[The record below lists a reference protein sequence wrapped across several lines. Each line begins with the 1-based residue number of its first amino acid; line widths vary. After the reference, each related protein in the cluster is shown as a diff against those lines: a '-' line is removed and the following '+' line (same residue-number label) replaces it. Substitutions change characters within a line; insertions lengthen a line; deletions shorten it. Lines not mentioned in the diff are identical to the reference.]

1 MEALNPLLPP
11 PPLLRKPHFFPTK
24 LRKPSSFS
32 SKPYTRST
40 ICRSSKW
47 AERLLGDFHFLP
59 STSAPDSPPPS
70 AAASNAALLSLFPP
84 SAAAASDRAI
94 PLPID
99 FYKILGAEPHFLAD
113 GIRRAFEAR
122 LSKPPQYGFS
132 AEALIGRRQILQAAC
147 DALSNPSSRSDYN
160 RGLVEDNEATAIVDV
175 SWDKVP
181 GALCVLQEAGETEV
195 VLKIGGDLL
204 LERLPKPF
212 KQDVVLA
219 MALAY
224 VDLSRDAMALSPP
237 DFVKC
242 CEVLERALKLL
253 QEEGASNLAP
263 DLLVQIDETLEEI
276 TPRCV
281 LELLALPLDGEN
293 QIKREEGLRGVRNI
307 LWTVG
312 KGGAAAIGGR
322 FTREDFMNEAF
333 LRMTS
338 AEQIDLFTATPSSIP
353 PERFEVYSVA
363 LAYVAQ
369 AVISKKPYLILTAEG
384 FIKELQSSDNE
395 IDLALERGLCS
406 LLVGDLDNCRKWL
419 GIDNENSQYRDPE
432 IVEFIV
438 DNSYIDQ
445 DNDLLPGVC
454 KLLETWLVEVVFPRC
469 RDTEDIQFRLGD
481 YYDDPTV
488 LRHLERMEGGGS
500 SPLAAAAAIA
510 KIGAE
515 ATAALGTVKSSA
527 LQAFRKVFP
536 PVDKEENSI
545 LDEPNN
551 GHESEP
557 VTKLQSE
564 GLTGGIDQENS
575 NFQSEA
581 IGKQNSA
588 DPHEQDL
595 TYYTK
600 DATVKIMSAGVVVV
614 LLTVAGMKYLPRRRW
629 FPVAKKELGSA
640 MAANVVDLGVPV
652 DENLTEEVPRMDAR
666 LAETL
671 VRKWQNI
678 KSLAL
683 GPDHSLAQ
691 LKEVL
696 EGRMLKIWTDRVA
709 EIAQHGWFWEYTLLG
724 VTIDSVTVSLDGR
737 RATVEATIEEAAKLT
752 DVAHSEHN
760 DSYTATYTTRYEMS
774 HSNTGWK
781 ITEGAVLKS

>member
-84 SAAAASDRAI
+84 PPPLPPIAPSPPHRLLQDPWGGAAFPRRRDPEGLRGAVVEAAAVR
-94 PLPID
+94 
-99 FYKILGAEPHFLAD
+99 
-113 GIRRAFEAR
+113 
-122 LSKPPQYGFS
+122 
-132 AEALIGRRQILQAAC
+132 AAC

-445 DNDLLPGVC
+445 DNDLLPG
-454 KLLETWLVEVVFPRC
+454 
-469 RDTEDIQFRLGD
+469 LGD

>member
-1 MEALNPLLPP
+1 M
-11 PPLLRKPHFFPTK
+11 
-24 LRKPSSFS
+24 
-32 SKPYTRST
+32 
-40 ICRSSKW
+40 
-47 AERLLGDFHFLP
+47 
-59 STSAPDSPPPS
+59 
-70 AAASNAALLSLFPP
+70 
-84 SAAAASDRAI
+84 
-94 PLPID
+94 
-99 FYKILGAEPHFLAD
+99 
-113 GIRRAFEAR
+113 
-122 LSKPPQYGFS
+122 
-132 AEALIGRRQILQAAC
+132 
-147 DALSNPSSRSDYN
+147 
-160 RGLVEDNEATAIVDV
+160 
-175 SWDKVP
+175 
-181 GALCVLQEAGETEV
+181 
-195 VLKIGGDLL
+195 
-204 LERLPKPF
+204 
-212 KQDVVLA
+212 
-219 MALAY
+219 
-224 VDLSRDAMALSPP
+224 
-237 DFVKC
+237 
-242 CEVLERALKLL
+242 
-253 QEEGASNLAP
+253 
-263 DLLVQIDETLEEI
+263 
-276 TPRCV
+276 
-281 LELLALPLDGEN
+281 
-293 QIKREEGLRGVRNI
+293 
-307 LWTVG
+307 
-312 KGGAAAIGGR
+312 
-322 FTREDFMNEAF
+322 
-333 LRMTS
+333 
-338 AEQIDLFTATPSSIP
+338 
-353 PERFEVYSVA
+353 A

-640 MAANVVDLGVPV
+640 MAANVVDLG
-652 DENLTEEVPRMDAR
+652 NAR
-666 LAETL
+666 
-671 VRKWQNI
+671 
-678 KSLAL
+678 
-683 GPDHSLAQ
+683 
-691 LKEVL
+691 
-696 EGRMLKIWTDRVA
+696 
-709 EIAQHGWFWEYTLLG
+709 
-724 VTIDSVTVSLDGR
+724 
-737 RATVEATIEEAAKLT
+737 
-752 DVAHSEHN
+752 
-760 DSYTATYTTRYEMS
+760 DSYSFSSGQECSSKMFQ
-774 HSNTGWK
+774 
-781 ITEGAVLKS
+781 E